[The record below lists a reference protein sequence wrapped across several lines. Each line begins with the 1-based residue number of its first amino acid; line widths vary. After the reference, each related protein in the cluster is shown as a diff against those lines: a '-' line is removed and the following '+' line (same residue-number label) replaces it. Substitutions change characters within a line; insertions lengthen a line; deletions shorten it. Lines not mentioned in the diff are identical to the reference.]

1 MFHYLQGKL
10 VEKSPMLAVLDV
22 HGVGYEV
29 HIPLS
34 TYSQLPQLG
43 HDVKLLTHFIV
54 REDAQQL
61 QGFFTEDERE
71 LFRMLISVS
80 GVGPKVATTA
90 LSGLPMT
97 ELREALASGDIP
109 VLTSISGIGKKTAER
124 LVVELKEKMV
134 LERRAAAS
142 PGSPQSGGRVLEDSL
157 QALVSLGYKKIDA
170 KAAVEKAMKDKNAQ
184 TLSVEDLIRASLK
197 HI

>member
-1 MFHYLQGKL
+1 
-10 VEKSPMLAVLDV
+10 
-22 HGVGYEV
+22 
-29 HIPLS
+29 
-34 TYSQLPQLG
+34 
-43 HDVKLLTHFIV
+43 
-54 REDAQQL
+54 
-61 QGFFTEDERE
+61 
-71 LFRMLISVS
+71 
-80 GVGPKVATTA
+80 
-90 LSGLPMT
+90 MT